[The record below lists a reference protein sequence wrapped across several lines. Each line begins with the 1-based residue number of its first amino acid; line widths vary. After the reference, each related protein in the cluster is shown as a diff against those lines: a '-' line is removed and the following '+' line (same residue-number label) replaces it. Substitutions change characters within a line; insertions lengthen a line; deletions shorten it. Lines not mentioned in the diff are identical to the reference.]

1 MDVVGRILRTISLA
15 LLFGG
20 SAAVV
25 FAAIT
30 LVKAAKAHGVP
41 VHEAAAANAPVFIHY
56 AKINLGAGIVL
67 LIGEA
72 LDYAKRRL
80 WNRATMAQYACSIL
94 CVISTMIF
102 ALAIVPPMERLL
114 PEIAKNETAQQ
125 EFDSLHKTSQ
135 MVFGA
140 TILLAL
146 ASLILPVF
154 GALQPG
160 KTPSAVPES
169 A

>member
-1 MDVVGRILRTISLA
+1 MDVLGRILRTISLA
-15 LLFGG
+15 ILFGG

-30 LVKAAKAHGVP
+30 LVKAAEARGVP
-41 VHEAAAANAPVFIHY
+41 VPEAAAANAPLFIHY
-56 AKINLGAGIVL
+56 AKINLAAGVVL

-94 CVISTMIF
+94 CVVSTMIF

-114 PEIAKNETAQQ
+114 PEITKSETAHA
-125 EFDSLHKTSQ
+125 EFNGLHKTSRII
-135 MVFGA
+135 FGA

-146 ASLILPVF
+146 TSLILPVF

-160 KTPSAVPES
+160 KTTSAVPES